1 MPLGNWLFCLH
12 CSGCCLSVARPAL
25 WDWSN
30 GHHDFDEDDEDGEKS
45 YSKDYDDDDDDDDDD
60 GDDGDAG
67 DNGDGDESDDE
78 EEEEVDKQGKLANL
92 LARTLADLL
101 WPLACLT
108 PFKFNL
114 YFHLNSDER
123 QTCPT
128 SYLQGW
134 ENMTFANF

>member
-1 MPLGNWLFCLH
+1 MKGFCLAD
-12 CSGCCLSVARPAL
+12 GGLSQRWTAQYQRCPGHSWLARRWEQLIRPRL
-25 WDWSN
+25 
-30 GHHDFDEDDEDGEKS
+30 GDDAG
-45 YSKDYDDDDDDDDDD
+45 DDD

-67 DNGDGDESDDE
+67 DNGDGDDSDDE

-128 SYLQGW
+128 SYLQG
-134 ENMTFANF
+134 

>member
-1 MPLGNWLFCLH
+1 MTKENKESHFAGLPIYWHIAWWHLACAG
-12 CSGCCLSVARPAL
+12 
-25 WDWSN
+25 
-30 GHHDFDEDDEDGEKS
+30 DE
-45 YSKDYDDDDDDDDDD
+45 D
-60 GDDGDAG
+60 GDDGDAVNDG
-67 DNGDGDESDDE
+67 DDGDGDESDDE

-128 SYLQGW
+128 SYL
-134 ENMTFANF
+134 

>member
-1 MPLGNWLFCLH
+1 M
-12 CSGCCLSVARPAL
+12 
-25 WDWSN
+25 
-30 GHHDFDEDDEDGEKS
+30 
-45 YSKDYDDDDDDDDDD
+45 
-60 GDDGDAG
+60 
-67 DNGDGDESDDE
+67 
-78 EEEEVDKQGKLANL
+78 DKQGKLANL

-128 SYLQGW
+128 SYLQG
-134 ENMTFANF
+134 